1 MDNLPPSQG
10 SPDSIQPDHSQ
21 PRRPLEPVEPP
32 EATGTKESQRS
43 ALLRR
48 VPTGIRGLDT
58 ILHGGFFSSGI
69 YLIAG
74 EPGSGKTILSNQI
87 AFNHVASGGRVVFTS
102 LLSETHARMFAQL
115 SPLSFFDEGPIGGA
129 LYYISG
135 YGVLQKDGLKGL
147 LTLLQSAIRD
157 RQATLL
163 VIDGIMHAEP
173 FATSGPSLKEF
184 VHSLHQY
191 AEVSGCT
198 VLLLSSRGNGNKA
211 VESNRVSLETS
222 VDGVIELC
230 RQRVGM
236 QSVLEL
242 EVLKFRGSDHMRG
255 AHTME
260 ITGNGIEVYPRT
272 ELLLSSSASSL
283 QALRTASASRER
295 LPFGIERLDEMLLGG
310 LLHGSTTVLLGP
322 PGSGKTLLGLHF
334 LAEGARRQE
343 PGLYF
348 GLNEPPPLV
357 IDTADEIGLDFTA
370 SINDGR
376 IEIFW
381 QPALE
386 VSLDLLAQQM
396 LAMVRERGVKRLF
409 IDGLDAF
416 SDVSAYSE
424 RVSVFLTALTYQLR
438 ALGVTTV
445 TSLELNHL
453 FGPTVEI
460 PIEGVSAIVE
470 NIIFLRYVELRAQL
484 YRFIS
489 VLKARRSRHDPA
501 IREFTITDNGIEV
514 SNALASAEAILTGLA
529 RALPSSDEPMQGTRQ
544 GTPRT
549 NDPTA

>member
-1 MDNLPPSQG
+1 M
-10 SPDSIQPDHSQ
+10 
-21 PRRPLEPVEPP
+21 
-32 EATGTKESQRS
+32 
-43 ALLRR
+43 
-48 VPTGIRGLDT
+48 PTGIRGLDT

-115 SPLSFFDEGPIGGA
+115 SSLSFFDEGPIGGA

-147 LTLLQSAIRD
+147 LSLLQSAIQD
-157 RQATLL
+157 HQATLL

-173 FATSGPSLKEF
+173 FASSGPTIKEF

-191 AEVSGCT
+191 AEASGCT
-198 VLLLSSRGNGNKA
+198 ILLLSSRGSGTGSGTGNGNKA
-211 VESNRVSLETS
+211 VESDRVSLETT

-230 RQRVGM
+230 RERVGM

-242 EVLKFRGSDHMRG
+242 EVQKFRGSAHRRG

-272 ELLLSSSASSL
+272 ELLLSSSASSASSV
-283 QALRTASASRER
+283 QAIRTGPASRER

-334 LAEGARRQE
+334 LAEGARRDE

-357 IDTADEIGLDFTA
+357 IDAADEIGLDFTGFV
-370 SINDGR
+370 SEGR

-386 VSLDLLAQQM
+386 ASLDLLAQDV
-396 LAMVRERGVKRLF
+396 LATVRERGVKRLF

-424 RVSVFLTALTYQLR
+424 RLALFLTALTYQLR
-438 ALGVTTV
+438 ALGVTTL
-445 TSLELNHL
+445 TSVELEHL

-460 PIEGVSAIVE
+460 PIKGVFAIVE

-489 VLKARRSRHDPA
+489 VLKARRSKHDLA
-501 IREFTITDNGIEV
+501 IREFTIGEAGIEV
-514 SNALASAEAILTGLA
+514 SDALASAEAILTGLA
-529 RALPSSDEPMQGTRQ
+529 RPLPLNEEPIQGTR
-544 GTPRT
+544 
-549 NDPTA
+549 